1 MNRVGVIDIGSN
13 AIRFML
19 TEVEEGGY
27 FRIIDELS
35 TTVRLGYDLIDNDFI
50 SDEKIQKTIS
60 TLTTFKSL
68 ASVSNV
74 CDMVTVATEALSA
87 ATNKD
92 RFVHTIK
99 EELDMDV
106 IVLSSE
112 EELYFSYLG
121 VTKSIYFDNS
131 LLVDVAGTSTY
142 IAWILNGEIKES
154 VTLPIGSV
162 NLTYKYNLQDRI
174 LRDDLEAAISKIY
187 SELLEIEWLGNNT
200 FDSII
205 GVGGTVRAIA
215 KMNRIKNRYPFDIT
229 HNYIMTDYDVHDIY
243 NLLKSKDYKLR
254 NKFDGLSK
262 ERADIIVGGV
272 SIFHEIIKY
281 VNAQKIIVS
290 GRGLREGIMYEYINT
305 HFKPIEDILDYSIN
319 GILEDL
325 HINKEHAK
333 NVYNLSQ
340 KLFEAFKP
348 LHRLGNEYDHIIK
361 TAAMLHD
368 CGTSIDYY
376 NHHKHTFY
384 IILNSYINGLTH
396 KELLMSASI
405 AASHRNNSYHVALP
419 QFCSIIN
426 RLDFKVIEELGIILK
441 IAEGLDRSLSGAVKD
456 LSVSI
461 NEDTVEIQLYSCLNL
476 DLEISQALR
485 CSDKF
490 KEVYGKTLTIKKV
503 YSNK

>member
-1 MNRVGVIDIGSN
+1 M
-13 AIRFML
+13 
-19 TEVEEGGY
+19 
-27 FRIIDELS
+27 
-35 TTVRLGYDLIDNDFI
+35 
-50 SDEKIQKTIS
+50 
-60 TLTTFKSL
+60 
-68 ASVSNV
+68 
-74 CDMVTVATEALSA
+74 
-87 ATNKD
+87 
-92 RFVHTIK
+92 
-99 EELDMDV
+99 
-106 IVLSSE
+106 
-112 EELYFSYLG
+112 
-121 VTKSIYFDNS
+121 
-131 LLVDVAGTSTY
+131 
-142 IAWILNGEIKES
+142 
-154 VTLPIGSV
+154 
-162 NLTYKYNLQDRI
+162 
-174 LRDDLEAAISKIY
+174 
-187 SELLEIEWLGNNT
+187 
-200 FDSII
+200 
-205 GVGGTVRAIA
+205 
-215 KMNRIKNRYPFDIT
+215 
-229 HNYIMTDYDVHDIY
+229 
-243 NLLKSKDYKLR
+243 
-254 NKFDGLSK
+254 
-262 ERADIIVGGV
+262 
-272 SIFHEIIKY
+272 
-281 VNAQKIIVS
+281 
-290 GRGLREGIMYEYINT
+290 
-305 HFKPIEDILDYSIN
+305 
-319 GILEDL
+319 
-325 HINKEHAK
+325 
-333 NVYNLSQ
+333 YNLSQ

-503 YSNK
+503 CSNK

>member
-142 IAWILNGEIKES
+142 IAWILNGEI
-154 VTLPIGSV
+154 
-162 NLTYKYNLQDRI
+162 N
-174 LRDDLEAAISKIY
+174 
-187 SELLEIEWLGNNT
+187 
-200 FDSII
+200 
-205 GVGGTVRAIA
+205 
-215 KMNRIKNRYPFDIT
+215 
-229 HNYIMTDYDVHDIY
+229 
-243 NLLKSKDYKLR
+243 
-254 NKFDGLSK
+254 
-262 ERADIIVGGV
+262 
-272 SIFHEIIKY
+272 
-281 VNAQKIIVS
+281 
-290 GRGLREGIMYEYINT
+290 
-305 HFKPIEDILDYSIN
+305 
-319 GILEDL
+319 
-325 HINKEHAK
+325 
-333 NVYNLSQ
+333 
-340 KLFEAFKP
+340 
-348 LHRLGNEYDHIIK
+348 
-361 TAAMLHD
+361 
-368 CGTSIDYY
+368 
-376 NHHKHTFY
+376 
-384 IILNSYINGLTH
+384 
-396 KELLMSASI
+396 
-405 AASHRNNSYHVALP
+405 
-419 QFCSIIN
+419 
-426 RLDFKVIEELGIILK
+426 
-441 IAEGLDRSLSGAVKD
+441 
-456 LSVSI
+456 
-461 NEDTVEIQLYSCLNL
+461 
-476 DLEISQALR
+476 
-485 CSDKF
+485 
-490 KEVYGKTLTIKKV
+490 
-503 YSNK
+503 